1 MLRTTRVAH
10 RVHHNAVG
18 RSAGASA
25 RVPSPPLLRTS
36 PHRPAP
42 AGWCFQQ
49 RATYYFDATWH
60 TAQTLRRLMRAT
72 LAMDDLGL
80 RRPPVLL
87 AQATDSLLHT
97 ICPGLPDDAASHS
110 YYRKLL
116 HAHLSALGSA
126 ELEQFA
132 QLLKAQRFGCAVM
145 ESVVDDTL
153 LKVPGIAHG
162 LPQQQQHQRQRS
174 LMFTPD
180 LHEAIGDAAKS
191 AAATE
196 ARFDTALRLKPAQAQ
211 QARDLLAAFASRHA
225 EAGIAMKDFTGIAAE
240 LAHAIGLADKPT
252 RTIAATPLPPVSC
265 VDWQQEQLIID
276 LRTLTTLIESRDPGL
291 YATVQRDLL
300 ELLLA
305 RKLFG
310 PNADLMTLNAEQR
323 TLLFREVEQVLALA
337 PAAPAG
343 ELPARAARVLER
355 STNFGTIQVCPTAG
369 VALGHAWI
377 APALSVVPDRTQAG
391 RAIGTR
397 YMRSGMRLD
406 PAQSTINEW
415 EIRWLSSRESDD
427 LYPAE
432 EAWHVRVPADRLALQ
447 RAAADVMQ
455 EWRQKALPYRFI
467 GTEPG
472 MPATGC
478 RVMVWQTVQ
487 RAMDDDARALFMH
500 FQRGLP
506 EPESPTE
513 LALRFEQFMGWLV
526 TLAARHERADL

>member
-1 MLRTTRVAH
+1 MLRTIRVAH
-10 RVHHNAVG
+10 RIHHKHLGTPAAAN
-18 RSAGASA
+18 A

-36 PHRPAP
+36 QHRPAP
-42 AGWCFQQ
+42 AGWLFQQ

-80 RRPPVLL
+80 RQPQALL

-145 ESVVDDTL
+145 ESVVDDKML
-153 LKVPGIAHG
+153 SEHG
-162 LPQQQQHQRQRS
+162 FANGPPHQRQRS

-180 LHEAIGDAAKS
+180 LHAAIGDAAKA

-196 ARFDTALRLKPAQAQ
+196 ARFDAALRLSPAQAQ
-211 QARDLLAAFASRHA
+211 RARDLLAAFASRHA

-240 LAHAIGLADKPT
+240 LAHAIGLATPPT

-276 LRTLTTLIESRDPGL
+276 LPTLATLIESRDPGL

-310 PNADLMTLNAEQR
+310 PGADLMTLKADQR
-323 TLLFREVEQVLALA
+323 SLLFREVEQVLALA
-337 PAAPAG
+337 PAAEAG
-343 ELPARAARVLER
+343 DLQASAAQVLARG
-355 STNFGTIQVCPTAG
+355 TTFGTVQVCPTAG

-377 APALSVVPDRTQAG
+377 APVLSVVPDRTQAG

-397 YMRSGMRLD
+397 FMRSGMRLD
-406 PAQSTINEW
+406 PAQSMINEW
-415 EIRWLSSRESDD
+415 EIRWLSPRENDD

-447 RAAADVMQ
+447 RAAAGIMQ
-455 EWRQKALPYRFI
+455 EWRQKALPYRFV

-478 RVMVWQTVQ
+478 RVTVWQTVQ
-487 RAMDDDARALFMH
+487 RAMDDDARRLFMH

-526 TLAARHERADL
+526 TLAARRERADL

>member
-1 MLRTTRVAH
+1 MLRTIRGTH
-10 RVHHNAVG
+10 RVRHKLAGTPAAANAH
-18 RSAGASA
+18 
-25 RVPSPPLLRTS
+25 VPSPPRMRTAR
-36 PHRPAP
+36 HRPVP

-80 RRPPVLL
+80 RPPTALL

-116 HAHLSALGSA
+116 HAHLSVLGSA

-132 QLLKAQRFGCAVM
+132 LLLRAQRFGCAVM
-145 ESVVDDTL
+145 ESVKDDEMHRGHRFDSS
-153 LKVPGIAHG
+153 P
-162 LPQQQQHQRQRS
+162 PPRRQRT

-180 LHEAIGDAAKS
+180 LHEAIGEAAKA

-196 ARFDTALRLKPAQAQ
+196 AGFDAALRLSPAQAQ
-211 QARDLLAAFASRHA
+211 RARDLLAAFASRHA
-225 EAGIAMKDFTGIAAE
+225 EAGIALKDVTGIAAE
-240 LAHAIGLADKPT
+240 LAQAIGLAAHPT

-265 VDWQQEQLIID
+265 VDWQQAQLIID
-276 LRTLTTLIESRDPGL
+276 LSTLTTLIESRDPGL
-291 YATVQRDLL
+291 FAIMLRDLL

-310 PNADLMTLNAEQR
+310 PEADLMTLKAEQR
-323 TLLFREVEQVLALA
+323 SLLFREIERVLALA
-337 PAAPAG
+337 PAAEAG
-343 ELPARAARVLER
+343 NLQASAAQVMARD
-355 STNFGTIQVCPTAG
+355 TTFGTVQVCPTAG

-397 YMRSGMRLD
+397 FMRSGLRLD
-406 PAQSTINEW
+406 PAHSTIKEW
-415 EIRWLSSRESDD
+415 DIRWLSAQENDD
-427 LYPAE
+427 LYPAD
-432 EAWHVRVPADRLALQ
+432 EAWHVRVPAERLALQ
-447 RAAADVMQ
+447 QAAAGLMQ

-478 RVMVWQTVQ
+478 RVTVWQTVQ
-487 RAMDDDARALFMH
+487 RAMDDDARRLFMH

-513 LALRFEQFMGWLV
+513 LALRFEQFMGWLM
-526 TLAARHERADL
+526 TLAARHERANL

>member
-1 MLRTTRVAH
+1 MLRTIRGAYRVQHKRAGLPAAD
-10 RVHHNAVG
+10 NA
-18 RSAGASA
+18 RL
-25 RVPSPPLLRTS
+25 PSSPLLHT
-36 PHRPAP
+36 PQHRPAP

-80 RRPPVLL
+80 RKPPALL

-110 YYRKLL
+110 YFRQLL
-116 HAHLSALGSA
+116 QAHLSALGSA

-145 ESVVDDTL
+145 ESVVDDKML
-153 LKVPGIAHG
+153 RDHG
-162 LPQQQQHQRQRS
+162 FTNGPPHQRQRT
-174 LMFTPD
+174 LMFTPE
-180 LHEAIGDAAKS
+180 LHEAIGDAARA

-196 ARFDTALRLKPAQAQ
+196 AKFDPALRLSPAQAQ
-211 QARDLLAAFASRHA
+211 RARDLLAAFAARHA
-225 EAGIAMKDFTGIAAE
+225 EAGIAMQDFTGIATE
-240 LAHAIGLADKPT
+240 LAHAIGLAAAPT
-252 RTIAATPLPPVSC
+252 KTIAATPLPPVSC

-276 LRTLTTLIESRDPGL
+276 LPTLATLIEGRDPGL

-310 PNADLMTLNAEQR
+310 PDADLMTLKADQR
-323 TLLFREVEQVLALA
+323 SLLFREVEQVFGLA

-343 ELPARAARVLER
+343 DLQASAAQVLARGT
-355 STNFGTIQVCPTAG
+355 SFGTVQVCPTAG

-377 APALSVVPDRTQAG
+377 APVLSVVPDRTQAG

-397 YMRSGMRLD
+397 FMRSGMRLG
-406 PAQSTINEW
+406 PVQSTINEW
-415 EIRWLSSRESDD
+415 EIRWLSTQDND
-427 LYPAE
+427 NLYPAE

-447 RAAADVMQ
+447 RAAASIMQ

-467 GTEPG
+467 GTQPG

-478 RVMVWQTVQ
+478 RVTVWQTVQ
-487 RAMDDDARALFMH
+487 RAMDDDARLLFMH

>member
-97 ICPGLPDDAASHS
+97 ICPGLPDDAASHG

-116 HAHLSALGSA
+116 HAHLSALDSA

-196 ARFDTALRLKPAQAQ
+196 ARFDTALRLTPAQAQ
-211 QARDLLAAFASRHA
+211 RARDLLAAFASRHA

-447 RAAADVMQ
+447 RAAAGVMQ